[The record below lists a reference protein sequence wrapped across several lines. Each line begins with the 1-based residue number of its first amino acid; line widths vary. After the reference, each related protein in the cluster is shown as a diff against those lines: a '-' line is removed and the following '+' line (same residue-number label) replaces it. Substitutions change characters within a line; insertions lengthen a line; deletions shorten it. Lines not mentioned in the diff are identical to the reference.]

1 MKRSIVTL
9 VGAVG
14 ASVLALT
21 GCSATGN
28 GDAASDGVTYALAG
42 DPGQL
47 NPIKNATVAAQNL
60 AAFGYESLVS
70 FTAGADP
77 QGLLAEKWEE
87 STTELRFTLKNGIVC
102 ADGSPLTASDV
113 KASFDYAGLKETGS
127 PYRGVYFPAT
137 GLKIDADDAS
147 RTVTFHSDTPQS
159 FLLATIGLMP
169 VVCHAGSAD
178 PSKLDKEW
186 IGTGPYKLAESSPG
200 QSYTLKLRPEYGWGA
215 GGVTAKTQG
224 LPATVTVQVVESES
238 TIANMLQSGEVNLGL
253 IAGDDRQRLDSLG
266 LNKIDVPAR
275 PGLVFF
281 NQAKGR
287 ATHDLAVRQA
297 LAGAIDR
304 DAVGKVSTGGRGTPM
319 KSLTT
324 SYSNVCKTTDITP
337 ALTAFDKDA
346 AAAALDKGGWVKGA
360 NGTREKDGKPLSL
373 VLLYPANSDKS
384 AVSGIELI
392 QQQLAEIGVKA
403 TPTPSPSYTDVIF
416 QGGDWDMLWAPISTT
431 LPNTWQGILSGD
443 FPPKGGNWTY
453 NTNQEF
459 FDLAATAQ
467 GQAGEKSCGSWEAAQ
482 RSLVKDLE
490 VLPLYESTETA
501 YGNGVKFNLNSNT
514 LVVPTSL
521 RVSESK

>member
-9 VGAVG
+9 LGVVGVSA
-14 ASVLALT
+14 LALT
-21 GCSATGN
+21 GCTGG
-28 GDAASDGVTYALAG
+28 GDGEAASDSVTYALTG

-47 NPIKNATVAAQNL
+47 NPIKNATVAAQSL

-70 FTAGADP
+70 FAAGADP

-87 STTELRFTLKNGIVC
+87 STTEVSFTLKDGVVC
-102 ADGSPLTASDV
+102 ADGSRLTASDV
-113 KASFDYAGLKETGS
+113 KASFEYADRKETGS

-147 RTVTFHSDTPQS
+147 RTVTFHSETPQS

-169 VVCHAGSAD
+169 IVCQAGSTD
-178 PSKLDKEW
+178 PGRLDTEW
-186 IGTGPYKLAESSPG
+186 LGTGPYKLAESSPG
-200 QSYTLKLRPEYGWGA
+200 QSYTLKLRDEYVWGP
-215 GGVTAKTQG
+215 GGVTAKTPG
-224 LPATVTVQVVESES
+224 LPVTVTVQVVESES

-253 IAGDDRQRLDSLG
+253 VGGDDRERLDSLN
-266 LNKIDVPAR
+266 LNAINVPAR

-287 ATHDLAVRQA
+287 ATNDLAVRQA

-304 DAVGKVSTGGRGTPM
+304 DAVGKVSTGGRGAPM

-324 SYSNVCKTTDITP
+324 SYSNVCKATDITP
-337 ALTAFDKDA
+337 ALTAFDRDA
-346 AAAALDKGGWVKGA
+346 AAAALDKAGWVKGA
-360 NGTREKDGKPLSL
+360 DGTREKDGTSLSL

-384 AVSGIELI
+384 TVSGIELI

-416 QGGDWDMLWAPISTT
+416 QGGDWDLIWAPISTT

-459 FDLAATAQ
+459 FDLAAEAQ
-467 GQAGEKSCGSWEAAQ
+467 GHAGEESCGSWEAAQ
-482 RSLVKDLE
+482 RSLVKNLE
-490 VLPLYESTETA
+490 VLPLYESTETN

-521 RVSESK
+521 RVSN

>member
-1 MKRSIVTL
+1 M
-9 VGAVG
+9 G
-14 ASVLALT
+14 ASALALT
-21 GCSATGN
+21 GCASTG
-28 GDAASDGVTYALAG
+28 GDGDGGAASDGGVTYALAG

-47 NPIKNATVAAQNL
+47 NPVKNATVAAQSL

-87 STTELRFTLKNGIVC
+87 STTEVRFTLKNGIVC
-102 ADGSPLTASDV
+102 ADGSPLKASDV

-178 PSKLDKEW
+178 PGKLDTEW
-186 IGTGPYKLAESSPG
+186 LGTGPYKLVKSSPG
-200 QSYTLKLRPEYGWGA
+200 QSYTLQLRPEYAWGP
-215 GGVTAKTQG
+215 GGVTAKTPG
-224 LPATVTVQVVESES
+224 LPSTVTVQVVESES

-253 IAGDDRQRLDSLG
+253 VAGDDRERLDPLG

-275 PGLVFF
+275 PGLLFF

-337 ALTAFDKDA
+337 AITAFDKNA
-346 AAAALDKGGWVKGA
+346 AAAALDKAGWVKGA
-360 NGTREKDGKPLSL
+360 DGTRAKDGKPLSL

-384 AVSGIELI
+384 AVSGIELM

-416 QGGDWDMLWAPISTT
+416 QGGDWDLVWAPISTT

-453 NTNQEF
+453 NTNKEF
-459 FDLAATAQ
+459 FDLAAKAQ
-467 GQAGEKSCGSWEAAQ
+467 DQAGENSCDSWQAAQ
-482 RSLVKDLE
+482 QSLVKDLE
-490 VLPLYESTETA
+490 VLPFYEATETT
-501 YGNGVKFNLNSNT
+501 YGNGVKFALNSNT

-521 RVSESK
+521 RVSSK